1 MRSSL
6 RALLTYVAARV
17 VPAIASMALTFLCID
32 ALRPEDYASYSL
44 TLLAAGVAAGFVG
57 GVSAQA
63 MLRYARELSAQALR
77 RGLFNLPLVA
87 SALACPLVAAYLV
100 WRGQWSAAAL
110 IAIAAIPAL
119 AVMDTRRSLFVA
131 SARADA
137 VFALDAWRAGLALL
151 LTFVLL
157 HGWGARAE
165 SPLLAQGLSV
175 LACLLLVGSRRA
187 AMVPMGSREIDA
199 QYVGYGV
206 GLAGWMA
213 VIVALS
219 LAERSV
225 VAAAS
230 GLAASG
236 RYAAQADVINAVFAA
251 LGGALAQAMM
261 PAYLAQAAD
270 PDAAA
275 LRRLRRLALLG
286 VLAIGAL
293 CVLLGSA
300 LSASGL
306 GRVSA
311 ALTGDVPTALVL
323 VAAGVL
329 WTAAG
334 FVQKPIEL
342 RGRTHWLFAGV
353 ALAMLLFL
361 LIAPTLADRH
371 GPLGVAVAKLIAGLA
386 YAGMAWWLC
395 RIRR

>member
-1 MRSSL
+1 MRPSQ

-63 MLRYARELSAQALR
+63 MLRYARELSASALR
-77 RGLFNLPLVA
+77 RGLLGLPLFA
-87 SALACPLVAAYLV
+87 SALACPLVAAYLAS
-100 WRGQWSAAAL
+100 RGQWSAAAL
-110 IAIAAIPAL
+110 IAIASIPAL

-157 HGWGARAE
+157 NLWGARAE
-165 SPLLAQGLSV
+165 SPLLAQAMSV
-175 LACLLLVGSRRA
+175 LVCLLLVGSRRA
-187 AMVPMGSREIDA
+187 EMVPTGSRTIDA
-199 QYVGYGV
+199 QYVKYGV
-206 GLAGWMA
+206 GMAGWMA

-261 PAYLAQAAD
+261 PAYLAQVAD

-286 VLAIGAL
+286 VLAICSL
-293 CVLLGSA
+293 CVLLGGA
-300 LSASGL
+300 LSVSGL
-306 GRVSA
+306 GRLST
-311 ALTGDVPTALVL
+311 ALTDDKSTAFVL
-323 VAAGVL
+323 VAAGAL

-342 RGRTHWLFAGV
+342 RGRTHWLFGGV
-353 ALAMLLFL
+353 AVSLLLFL
-361 LIAPTLADRH
+361 LVAPTLAARH
-371 GPLGVAVAKLIAGLA
+371 GPIGVAAAKLFVGLV
-386 YAGMAWWLC
+386 YTGVVWRLC
-395 RIRR
+395 RTRR

>member
-1 MRSSL
+1 MRPSQ

-17 VPAIASMALTFLCID
+17 VPAIASMALTLLCID

-57 GVSAQA
+57 GISAQA
-63 MLRYARELSAQALR
+63 MLRYARELSASALR
-77 RGLFNLPLVA
+77 RGLLGVPLLA
-87 SALACPLVAAYLV
+87 SALACPLVAAYLA

-131 SARADA
+131 VARADA

-157 HGWGARAE
+157 NLWGARPE
-165 SPLLAQGLSV
+165 SPLLAQALSV
-175 LACLLLVGSRRA
+175 LAGLLLVGSRRA
-187 AMVPMGSREIDA
+187 AMVPAGSRAIDA
-199 QYVGYGV
+199 RYLGYGV

-270 PDAAA
+270 PDQAA

-286 VLAIGAL
+286 VLAIGGL
-293 CVLLGSA
+293 CVLLGGA
-300 LSASGL
+300 LSVSGL
-306 GRVSA
+306 GRIST
-311 ALTGDVPTALVL
+311 ALTDDTSTAFVL
-323 VAAGVL
+323 VAAGAL

-353 ALAMLLFL
+353 GLSLLLFL
-361 LIAPTLADRH
+361 LIAPTLAERH
-371 GPLGVAVAKLIAGLA
+371 GPIGVAAAKLIAGLA
-386 YAGMAWWLC
+386 YTGMAWQLC
-395 RIRR
+395 RTRR

>member
-1 MRSSL
+1 MRPSL

-32 ALRPEDYASYSL
+32 ALRPEDYANYSL

-57 GVSAQA
+57 GVGAQA

-77 RGLFNLPLVA
+77 RGLLGLPLCA
-87 SALACPLVAAYLV
+87 SALACPLVAAYLA
-100 WRGQWSAAAL
+100 WRGEWSGAAL

-187 AMVPMGSREIDA
+187 AMVPTGSRAIDA

-206 GLAGWMA
+206 GLAGWVA

-261 PAYLAQAAD
+261 PDYLAQAAD

-293 CVLLGSA
+293 CVLLGGA
-300 LSASGL
+300 LSASGQ
-306 GRVSA
+306 GQISA

-323 VAAGVL
+323 VAAGAL

-361 LIAPTLADRH
+361 LIAPALADRH
-371 GPLGVAVAKLIAGLA
+371 GPLGVALAKLIAGLA
-386 YAGMAWWLC
+386 YTGMAWWLC
-395 RIRR
+395 RVRR

>member
-17 VPAIASMALTFLCID
+17 VPAIASMALTILCID

-77 RGLFNLPLVA
+77 RGLFDLPLLA
-87 SALACPLVAAYLV
+87 SALACPLVAAYLA
-100 WRGQWSAAAL
+100 WRGQWSVAAL

-187 AMVPMGSREIDA
+187 AIAPTRSRTIDA

-270 PDAAA
+270 PDVAA

-293 CVLLGSA
+293 CVLMGIA

-306 GRVSA
+306 GRISA
-311 ALTGDVPTALVL
+311 ALTDDVPTALVL
-323 VAAGVL
+323 VAAGAL

-353 ALAMLLFL
+353 ALTMLLFL

-386 YAGMAWWLC
+386 YTGMAWWLC

>member
-1 MRSSL
+1 MRPSQ

-17 VPAIASMALTFLCID
+17 VPAIASMALTLLCID

-57 GVSAQA
+57 GISAQA
-63 MLRYARELSAQALR
+63 MLRYARELSASALR
-77 RGLFNLPLVA
+77 RGLLGVPLLA
-87 SALACPLVAAYLV
+87 SALVCPLVAAYLA

-131 SARADA
+131 VARADA

-157 HGWGARAE
+157 NLWGARPE
-165 SPLLAQGLSV
+165 SPLLAQALSV
-175 LACLLLVGSRRA
+175 LAGLLLVGSRRA
-187 AMVPMGSREIDA
+187 AMVPTGSRAIDA
-199 QYVGYGV
+199 RYLGYGV

-270 PDAAA
+270 PDQAA

-286 VLAIGAL
+286 VLAIGGL
-293 CVLLGSA
+293 CVLLGGA
-300 LSASGL
+300 LSVSGL
-306 GRVSA
+306 GRIST
-311 ALTGDVPTALVL
+311 ALTDDRSTAFVL
-323 VAAGVL
+323 VAAGAL

-353 ALAMLLFL
+353 GLSLLLFL
-361 LIAPTLADRH
+361 LIAPTLAERH
-371 GPLGVAVAKLIAGLA
+371 GPIGVAAAKLIAGLA
-386 YAGMAWWLC
+386 YTGMAWQLC
-395 RIRR
+395 RTRR

>member
-236 RYAAQADVINAVFAA
+236 RYAAQADVINAVFGA

>member
-1 MRSSL
+1 MRQSL
-6 RALLTYVAARV
+6 RALPTYAAARV
-17 VPAIASMALTFLCID
+17 VPAIASMGMTLLCIGT
-32 ALRPEDYASYSL
+32 LSPEDYARYSL
-44 TLLAAGVAAGFVG
+44 ALLAAGVAAGFVG

-63 MLRYARELSAQALR
+63 MLRYARELSPSAMR
-77 RGLFNLPLVA
+77 WGLLGLPLCA
-87 SALACPLVAAYLV
+87 AALACPLVAAYMT
-100 WRGQWSAAAL
+100 WRGEWSGAAL
-110 IAIAAIPAL
+110 IALASIPAL

-131 SARADA
+131 SARAGA
-137 VFALDAWRAGLALL
+137 VFALDAWRAGLALV
-151 LTFVLL
+151 LTFVLF
-157 HGWGARAE
+157 HGWGALAE

-175 LACLLLVGSRRA
+175 LACLLLVGTRRA
-187 AMVPMGSREIDA
+187 ALVPAGSRVIDA

-225 VAAAS
+225 VATAS
-230 GLAASG
+230 GLVASG

-293 CVLLGSA
+293 CVLMGIA
-300 LSASGL
+300 LSVSGL
-306 GRVSA
+306 GRISA
-311 ALTGDVPTALVL
+311 ALTDDVSTALVL
-323 VAAGVL
+323 VAAGAL

-334 FVQKPIEL
+334 FVQKPVEL

-353 ALAMLLFL
+353 ALAMVLFL
-361 LIAPTLADRH
+361 LIAPNLAERY
-371 GPLGVAVAKLIAGLA
+371 GPPGVALAKLIAGLT
-386 YAGMAWWLC
+386 YTGMVWRLC
-395 RIRR
+395 RIHR

>member
-63 MLRYARELSAQALR
+63 MLRYARELSAQALQ
-77 RGLFNLPLVA
+77 RGLLGLPLLA
-87 SALACPLVAAYLV
+87 SALACPLVAAYLA
-100 WRGQWSAAAL
+100 WRGEWSGAAL

-187 AMVPMGSREIDA
+187 AMVPTGSRAIDA

-270 PDAAA
+270 PDVAA

-293 CVLLGSA
+293 CVLLGSV

-306 GRVSA
+306 GRISA

-323 VAAGVL
+323 VAAGAL

-353 ALAMLLFL
+353 ALTMLLFL
-361 LIAPTLADRH
+361 LIAPTLAKSH
-371 GPLGVAVAKLIAGLA
+371 GPLGVALAKLIAGLA
-386 YAGMAWWLC
+386 YTGMAWWLC
-395 RIRR
+395 RICR

>member
-1 MRSSL
+1 MRPPL

-63 MLRYARELSAQALR
+63 MLRYARELSAQAMQ
-77 RGLFNLPLVA
+77 RGLFGLPLLA
-87 SALACPLVAAYLV
+87 SALVCPLVAAYLA
-100 WRGQWSAAAL
+100 WRGQWSVAAL

-187 AMVPMGSREIDA
+187 AIAPTGSRTIDA

-251 LGGALAQAMM
+251 LGGAMAQAMM

-293 CVLLGSA
+293 CALLGAA
-300 LSASGL
+300 LSVSGL
-306 GRVSA
+306 GRISA
-311 ALTGDVPTALVL
+311 SLTDDVPTALVL
-323 VAAGVL
+323 IAAGAL

-353 ALAMLLFL
+353 GLAMLLFL
-361 LIAPTLADRH
+361 LIAPNLAERY
-371 GPLGVAVAKLIAGLA
+371 GPPGVALAKLIAGLA
-386 YAGMAWWLC
+386 YTGVAWRLSWTH
-395 RIRR
+395 R

>member
-1 MRSSL
+1 MRPSL
-6 RALLTYVAARV
+6 RALSTYVAARV
-17 VPAIASMALTFLCID
+17 IPAIASMALTFLCID

-57 GVSAQA
+57 GISAQA
-63 MLRYARELSAQALR
+63 MLRHARELSEPALR
-77 RGLFNLPLVA
+77 RGLLGLPLLA
-87 SALACPLVAAYLV
+87 SALACPLVAAYLA
-100 WRGQWSAAAL
+100 WQGQWSAAAL
-110 IAIAAIPAL
+110 IAIASIPAI
-119 AVMDTRRSLFVA
+119 AIMDTRRCLFVA
-131 SARADA
+131 GARADA

-157 HGWGARAE
+157 HLWGARAE

-175 LACLLLVGSRRA
+175 LACLMLVGSRRA
-187 AMVPMGSREIDA
+187 GLVSTGSRTIDA
-199 QYVGYGV
+199 RYVGYGV

-213 VIVALS
+213 VVVALS

-225 VAAAS
+225 VAVAS

-251 LGGALAQAMM
+251 LGSALAQAMM
-261 PAYLAQAAD
+261 PAYLAQAAA

-275 LRRLRRLALLG
+275 LRRLCRLALLG
-286 VLAIGAL
+286 VLAIAGL
-293 CVLLGSA
+293 CLVLGGA

-306 GRVSA
+306 GQVSA
-311 ALTGDVPTALVL
+311 ALNDDLPTALVL
-323 VAAGVL
+323 VAAGAL

-353 ALAMLLFL
+353 ALSLLLFL
-361 LIAPTLADRH
+361 LIAPSLAERH
-371 GPLGVAVAKLIAGLA
+371 GPIGVATSKLIAGLA
-386 YAGMAWWLC
+386 YIGMAWLLC
-395 RIRR
+395 RVRR